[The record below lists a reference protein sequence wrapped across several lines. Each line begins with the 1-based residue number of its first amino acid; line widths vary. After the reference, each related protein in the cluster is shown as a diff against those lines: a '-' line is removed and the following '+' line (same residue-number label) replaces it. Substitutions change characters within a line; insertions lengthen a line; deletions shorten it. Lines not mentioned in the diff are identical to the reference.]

1 MYRASRL
8 SSAIRAKS
16 TYSAYNRNKIVPGAE
31 NPYDCNPRCS
41 LCGTNMDYKNIQL
54 ISQFISPFSGKLVT
68 RERSNLC
75 IKKYKELQNAHKI
88 AKKLLLI
95 GQTKEPIF
103 TMDRAADTQ
112 LVDLP
117 ASFSHRRMATLQG
130 GLTSRNSLL
139 RDEVI
144 RIIKENRI
152 PDELKAE
159 SEMDS
164 KSKMTV
170 EAVQAVTEDRWID
183 DELQA
188 LPEDDND
195 LTDEELLALDDM
207 SMVERREFFEPEPDE
222 YRLDDEKLLTF
233 DDYKD
238 NIDKKYEMNKEVAF
252 DYIQDLE
259 MQMKSED
266 EIIDTPLKMEEL
278 ALEEASG
285 RSAVDKKETKKTKKT
300 IISRKTKAEK
310 EKG

>member
-1 MYRASRL
+1 M
-8 SSAIRAKS
+8 K
-16 TYSAYNRNKIVPGAE
+16 
-31 NPYDCNPRCS
+31 
-41 LCGTNMDYKNIQL
+41 DYKNIQL

-88 AKKLLLI
+88 AQKLLLI

-103 TMDRAADTQ
+103 TMDRAEDTQ

-117 ASFSHRRMATLQG
+117 AQFSHRRMAGLQG

-152 PDELKAE
+152 PDELKTQ
-159 SEMDS
+159 SETDS

-170 EAVQAVTEDRWID
+170 EAVQAVTEDRWIN

-195 LTDEELLALDDM
+195 LTDEELLGKILGSALVK
-207 SMVERREFFEPEPDE
+207 SSSTPR
-222 YRLDDEKLLTF
+222 
-233 DDYKD
+233 
-238 NIDKKYEMNKEVAF
+238 MNDIRPKN
-252 DYIQDLE
+252 
-259 MQMKSED
+259 
-266 EIIDTPLKMEEL
+266 
-278 ALEEASG
+278 
-285 RSAVDKKETKKTKKT
+285 
-300 IISRKTKAEK
+300 
-310 EKG
+310 

>member
-1 MYRASRL
+1 M
-8 SSAIRAKS
+8 K
-16 TYSAYNRNKIVPGAE
+16 
-31 NPYDCNPRCS
+31 
-41 LCGTNMDYKNIQL
+41 DYKNIQL

-75 IKKYKELQNAHKI
+75 IKKYKELQNAHRI

-103 TMDRAADTQ
+103 TMDRAEDTQ

-117 ASFSHRRMATLQG
+117 AQFSHRRMAGLQG

-152 PDELKAE
+152 PDELKTQ

-170 EAVQAVTEDRWID
+170 EAVQAVAEDRWID

-195 LTDEELLALDDM
+195 LTDEELLGKILWR
-207 SMVERREFFEPEPDE
+207 S
-222 YRLDDEKLLTF
+222 KLHQRGAF
-233 DDYKD
+233 V
-238 NIDKKYEMNKEVAF
+238 KK
-252 DYIQDLE
+252 
-259 MQMKSED
+259 
-266 EIIDTPLKMEEL
+266 
-278 ALEEASG
+278 
-285 RSAVDKKETKKTKKT
+285 
-300 IISRKTKAEK
+300 
-310 EKG
+310 